1 MSEKKGSGIALAAGA
16 VLSVPFAIVPAAVM
30 LLSGNDEESTAAC
43 SPAGG
48 TQALTVD
55 GDLPEVDGYNAQQLA
70 TAAIIMKV
78 ANDNDLSYDAQLIG
92 LMTAMQEST
101 LGLNTEPTGSGGD
114 AGPFQQRTLPGWY
127 GTEEQVQDVAYAA
140 EKFFL
145 GHDITETG
153 PGAAGPAG
161 YHLPGLVDVFG
172 WDHMAPGN
180 AAQEVQGSNH
190 PDAYADHQTD
200 AERIIAALT
209 GVDVVGTNGSS
220 ATDTCSS
227 TTVANG
233 DVEAVIERGKSI
245 IGTTY
250 DFGGGS
256 MDGPGPGGIDCSA
269 FVAYCWTAAGYRDL
283 PRVTQ
288 DQYDFLAAYPVAV
301 EDVQP
306 GDLIFEAWGRTG
318 GVGSSTGI
326 SHVTMYLGDD
336 QVIEAS
342 RSAMEVKISPARFNE
357 SAFVGV
363 RRVPAA
369 EGAGDGDS

>member
-1 MSEKKGSGIALAAGA
+1 MSEKKGSGVAIAAGA
-16 VLSVPFAIVPAAVM
+16 VLAVPFAIVPAAVM
-30 LLSGNDEESTAAC
+30 LLSGSEEESTAAC
-43 SPAGG
+43 TVGGG
-48 TQALTVD
+48 TQAFTVS
-55 GDLPEVDGYNAQQLA
+55 GDLPEVDGYNAQQLE

-78 ANDNDLSYDAQLIG
+78 AADNDLPYEAQVIG

-101 LGLNTEPTGSGGD
+101 LGINTQPTGAGSD

-153 PGAAGPAG
+153 PGAAGPEG

-172 WDHMAPGN
+172 WQHMAPTV
-180 AAQEVQGSNH
+180 AAQTVQGSAH
-190 PDAYADHQTD
+190 PDAYAEHQPD
-200 AERIIAALT
+200 AERIIAVLA
-209 GVDVVGTNGSS
+209 GVDVVGTNTGST
-220 ATDTCSS
+220 AGTCTS

-233 DVEAVIERGKSI
+233 DVQAVIDRGKSI

-269 FVAYCWTAAGYRDL
+269 FVAYAWTAAGYRDL

-288 DQYDFLAAYPVAV
+288 DQFDFLAAYPVAV

-306 GDLIFEAWGRTG
+306 GDLIYEAWGRTG

-326 SHVTMYLGDD
+326 SHVTMYIGND

-342 RSAMEVKISPARFNE
+342 RSAMEVRISSTRFNE
-357 SAFVGV
+357 PAFVGI
-363 RRVPAA
+363 RRIPAA
-369 EGAGDGDS
+369 PAEDE

>member
-1 MSEKKGSGIALAAGA
+1 MSEQKGSGAALAVGA
-16 VLSVPFAIVPAAVM
+16 VLSVPFAIIPAAV
-30 LLSGNDEESTAAC
+30 LLLGGSQEEESTAAC
-43 SPAGG
+43 DTSGG
-48 TQALTVD
+48 TQAFTVS
-55 GDLPEVDGYNAQQLA
+55 GDVPEVDGYDAQQLE

-78 ANDNDLSYDAQLIG
+78 AADNDLPYEAQLVG

-101 LGLNTEPTGSGGD
+101 LGINTQPTGAGGD

-145 GHDITETG
+145 GHDITDSG
-153 PGAAGPAG
+153 PEAAGPAG

-172 WDHMAPGN
+172 WEHMAPGN
-180 AAQEVQGSNH
+180 AAQEVQGSAH
-190 PDAYADHQTD
+190 PDAYADHQPD
-200 AERIIAALT
+200 AERIIAALS
-209 GVDVVGTNGSS
+209 GVDVVGTNTGSAP
-220 ATDTCSS
+220 ATCTS

-233 DVEAVIERGKSI
+233 DVQAVIDRGKSI

-250 DFGGGS
+250 DFGGGT

-269 FVAYCWTAAGYRDL
+269 FVAYAWTAAGYRDL

-288 DQYDFLAAYPVAV
+288 DQFDYLAAYPVTVA
-301 EDVQP
+301 DVQP
-306 GDLIFEAWGRTG
+306 GDLIYESWGRTG
-318 GVGSSTGI
+318 AAGSATAI
-326 SHVTMYLGDD
+326 SHVTMYIGDD

-342 RSAMEVKISPARFNE
+342 RSAMEVRISPTRFNE
-357 SAFVGV
+357 NAFVGI

-369 EGAGDGDS
+369 PTE

>member
-1 MSEKKGSGIALAAGA
+1 MSEKKGSGAAIAAGA
-16 VLSVPFAIVPAAVM
+16 VLAVPFAIVPAAVM
-30 LLSGNDEESTAAC
+30 LLSGSEEEEEACAPGEAA
-43 SPAGG
+43 
-48 TQALTVD
+48 QAFTVA
-55 GDLPEVDGYNAQQLA
+55 GDLPEVDGYNAQQLE

-78 ANDNDLSYDAQLIG
+78 AADNDLPYDAQVIG

-101 LGLNTEPTGSGGD
+101 LGVNTQPTGDGGD

-153 PGAAGPAG
+153 PEAAGPEG
-161 YHLPGLVDVFG
+161 YHIPGLVDVFG
-172 WDHMAPGN
+172 WQHMAPTV
-180 AAQEVQGSNH
+180 AAQTVQGSAH
-190 PDAYADHQTD
+190 PDAYAKHQSD
-200 AERIIAALT
+200 AERIIAALA
-209 GVDVVGTNGSS
+209 GVDVVGAAPADLS
-220 ATDTCSS
+220 ASACTPS

-233 DVEAVIERGKSI
+233 DVQAVIDRGKSI

-269 FVAYCWTAAGYRDL
+269 FVAYAWTAAGYRDL

-288 DQYDFLAAYPVAV
+288 DQFDFLAAYPVAV
-301 EDVQP
+301 KDVQP
-306 GDLIFEAWGRTG
+306 GDLIYEAWGRTG
-318 GVGSSTGI
+318 GVGSSSGI
-326 SHVTMYLGDD
+326 SHVTMYIGND

-342 RSAMEVKISPARFNE
+342 RSAMEVRISPARFNVD
-357 SAFVGV
+357 AFVGI
-363 RRVPAA
+363 RRVPASPA
-369 EGAGDGDS
+369 EKASE

>member
-1 MSEKKGSGIALAAGA
+1 MSEKKGSGVAIAAGA
-16 VLSVPFAIVPAAVM
+16 VLAVPFAIVPAAVI
-30 LLSGNDEESTAAC
+30 LLSGSEEESTAAC
-43 SPAGG
+43 AAGGG
-48 TQALTVD
+48 TQAFTVS
-55 GDLPEVDGYNAQQLA
+55 GDLPEVDGYNAQQLE

-78 ANDNDLSYDAQLIG
+78 AADNDLPYEAQVIG

-101 LGLNTEPTGSGGD
+101 LGINTQPTGDGSD

-145 GHDITETG
+145 GHDITETD
-153 PGAAGPAG
+153 PGAAGPEG

-172 WDHMAPGN
+172 WQHMAPTV
-180 AAQEVQGSNH
+180 AAQTVQGSAH
-190 PDAYADHQTD
+190 PDAYAKHQPD
-200 AERIIAALT
+200 AERIIAALA
-209 GVDVVGTNGSS
+209 GVDVVGTNTGS
-220 ATDTCSS
+220 AAGTCTS

-233 DVEAVIERGKSI
+233 DVQAVIDRGKSI

-269 FVAYCWTAAGYRDL
+269 FVAYAWTAAVYRDL

-288 DQYDFLAAYPVAV
+288 DQYDFLAAYPVTV

-306 GDLIFEAWGRTG
+306 GDLIYEAWGRTG
-318 GVGSSTGI
+318 TRGSPNAI
-326 SHVTMYLGDD
+326 SHVTMYIGND

-342 RSAMEVKISPARFNE
+342 RSAMEVRISSTRFNDP
-357 SAFVGV
+357 AFVGI
-363 RRVPAA
+363 RRIPATEA
-369 EGAGDGDS
+369 ESTP

>member
-1 MSEKKGSGIALAAGA
+1 MSEKQGGGIALAAGA

-30 LLSGNDEESTAAC
+30 LLSGSEEESTAAC
-43 SPAGG
+43 SPGGG
-48 TQALTVD
+48 TQALAVD
-55 GDLPEVDGYNAQQLA
+55 GDLPEVDGYTAQQLE

-78 ANDNDLSYDAQLIG
+78 AADNDLPYEAQVIG

-101 LGLNTEPTGSGGD
+101 LGVNTQPTGDGGD

-153 PGAAGPAG
+153 PGAAGPEG

-172 WDHMAPGN
+172 WDHMAPGT
-180 AAQEVQGSNH
+180 AAQEVQGSAH

-209 GVDVVGTNGSS
+209 GVDVVGTHTSS

-233 DVEAVIERGKSI
+233 DVEAAIERGKSI

-288 DQYDFLAAYPVAV
+288 DQYDFLAAYPVTV
-301 EDVQP
+301 DDVQP

-318 GVGSSTGI
+318 GVGSSNGI
-326 SHVTMYLGDD
+326 SHVTMYIGDD

-342 RSAMEVKISPARFNE
+342 RSAMEVKISPVRFNE
-357 SAFVGV
+357 GAFVGV